1 MNPIDRFHAL
11 PTRLRRAVWI
21 WLGLA
26 PVVALFSG
34 MGGEAVGVLAH
45 PAFWCGLLPAIAL
58 APYWRQLLPMPAEP
72 VGRKRR
78 TIGRT
83 QARRHGR
90 ARQVERL
97 AA

>member
-1 MNPIDRFHAL
+1 MTPIDRFQSL

-21 WLGLA
+21 WLGAA

-34 MGGEAVGVLAH
+34 IGAEAVGVLAH

-58 APYWRQLLPMPAEP
+58 APHWRQLLPTPAET

-78 TIGRT
+78 TVGRT
-83 QARRHGR
+83 QARRRGR
-90 ARQVERL
+90 AQKVERL

>member
-1 MNPIDRFHAL
+1 MTSIDRFQSL
-11 PTRLRRAVWI
+11 PIRLRRAVWI

-26 PVVALFSG
+26 PFVALFSG
-34 MGGEAVGVLAH
+34 PGTETLGVLAH

-58 APYWRQLLPMPAEP
+58 APHWRQLLPLPVEV

-78 TIGRT
+78 TSSRA
-83 QARRHGR
+83 QARRRGR
-90 ARQVERL
+90 GRQGERL